1 MTFEMDVYT
10 SFAIGIGISLA
21 VGVILG
27 WFFRSKY
34 ALAGYREQTS
44 KLETELRS
52 ARENDA
58 VSRTKLE
65 NLQTRFEEEKRRLEE
80 IRKEME
86 NAFKAMAADIANA
99 NSKTFL
105 ERANEQFKTLK
116 AGSEQDLDEKKKL
129 IDKTLSGMNEKLES
143 IHKQST
149 MLQSS
154 IDTSEKTN
162 KALSENT
169 THLREI
175 LSSSQQ
181 RGQWGERM
189 VEDILQVIGLME
201 NVNYTRQ
208 GQIESGQRPDFTFIL
223 PKEKKLNMD
232 VKFPLVHY
240 ENYLSA
246 DSDEVQAQE
255 KTAFLKDVK
264 NHVKSISGRE
274 YINPAEGTLE
284 YVMLFIPNESI
295 YGFINSED
303 TELVDYALQNHVLL
317 CSPLTLYAVL
327 SLIHQA
333 ARNFTMNERASEVM
347 NLVDEF
353 RKQWGKYV
361 AQMDKLGN
369 RIEGLTKD
377 FNILTD
383 TRTRALQRPL
393 DRIENISLDV
403 PDAVPGET
411 PALPE

>member
-27 WFFRSKY
+27 WFLRSKY